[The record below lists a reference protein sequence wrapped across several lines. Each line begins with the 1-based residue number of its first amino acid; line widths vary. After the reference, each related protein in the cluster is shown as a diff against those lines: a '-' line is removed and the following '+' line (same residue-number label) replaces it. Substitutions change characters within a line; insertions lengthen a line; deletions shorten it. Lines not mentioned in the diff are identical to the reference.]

1 MTAITIPLY
10 FIVISCKQIIKNDI
24 LNQSNEA
31 TVGRKGFT
39 MATYNQEQT
48 QLRFDPNN
56 LPSKPMPVSD
66 IHGRQ
71 IGTFN
76 PYTNVIHPT
85 SDSPY
90 GALKLLGSMAF
101 NLEGKLVGNFNA
113 EGLFRPIE

>member
-1 MTAITIPLY
+1 M
-10 FIVISCKQIIKNDI
+10 VND
-24 LNQSNEA
+24 
-31 TVGRKGFT
+31 
-39 MATYNQEQT
+39 QELE
-48 QLRFDPNN
+48 QLRFDPKN
-56 LPSKPMPVSD
+56 LPDKPMPVSD

-76 PYTNVIHPT
+76 PHTHIIHPT

-113 EGLFRPIE
+113 VGQFRPVEKADQR